1 MLDLSRIPGLRGGLG
16 SRVLL
21 AGVAMV
27 AAQVAYRAW
36 ALAGSWFYFDDI
48 AFMSR
53 AMDQPFGVAY
63 LTESYGGH
71 LMPGGFALAWVL
83 TEWAAYDW
91 WPWALTL
98 LAMTAVAGLGMLRLL
113 VSMFGRRPVVLV
125 LLAGYLGYVFT
136 VPAGLWWA
144 AGINQLPL
152 QIALVFGL
160 HAHLHHL
167 RTGRLRPLLATLGWT
182 ALGLVFY
189 EKTLLLFGIYAL
201 VTLGYFSVGRTP
213 ERLRTVWRDYRL
225 AVISYAVAGAAYL
238 ALYIRFGL
246 DFSPGESNNQPWS
259 PIAGHLIGEALSS
272 ALIGGPFTWEPIAV
286 GSFADPSQLVQLM
299 SWVFLGGVLAYA
311 YRTRTISVRAWS
323 LIGFTLL
330 SNVVLLASARAN
342 IVGPDIA
349 REYRYQTES
358 GALFVICAGLA
369 FLPLLGAREV
379 NAERVGVPRT
389 YERGP
394 LVLAA
399 TVAIALGALVSST
412 RYVVLWQEGNPSKA
426 YFSEVHTT
434 LAAAPDQPVPL
445 VDTGIPQTLLWAF
458 RYPENAYSHVFRNL
472 SARTTYPATSVDR
485 LFMFSETGALTP
497 AAVPTT
503 RAMIPDAGCGYRL
516 AARGTTIPLDGPVI
530 GGGWWVQ
537 AGYDSPRAVTVEITA
552 GTERHVVDLPQGR
565 HDVFFKA
572 EGEFSEIRLAYQ
584 DTSSRGLCV
593 TDLVLGLPEP
603 AARS

>member
-1 MLDLSRIPGLRGGLG
+1 
-16 SRVLL
+16 
-21 AGVAMV
+21 MV
-27 AAQVAYRAW
+27 AAQLAYRAW
-36 ALAGSWFYFDDI
+36 ALSGSWFYFDDI

-98 LAMTAVAGLGMLRLL
+98 LVMTGVAGLGMLRLL

-125 LLAGYLGYVFT
+125 LLAGYLAYVFT
-136 VPAGLWWA
+136 LPAGLWWA
-144 AGINQLPL
+144 AGINQIPF

-167 RTGRLRPLLATLGWT
+167 RTGRLRPLLATLAWT
-182 ALGLVFY
+182 AFGLVFY

-213 ERLRTVWRDYRL
+213 ERLRTVWRDHRL
-225 AVISYAVAGAAYL
+225 AVVTYAVAGAAYL

-246 DFSPGESNNQPWS
+246 DFSPGESNNQPWG

-286 GSFADPSQLVQLM
+286 GSFADPSQLVQLV

-379 NAERVGVPRT
+379 NTERVGVPRT
-389 YERGP
+389 YERRRV
-394 LVLAA
+394 VLAA
-399 TVAIALGALVSST
+399 TVAIVVAALFSST
-412 RYVVLWQEGNPSKA
+412 RYVDLWQERNPSEA
-426 YFSEVHTT
+426 YFDEVRST

-445 VDTGIPQTLLWAF
+445 IDTGIPQTLLWAF
-458 RYPENAYSHVFRNL
+458 RFPENAFSHVFRDL
-472 SARTTYPATSVDR
+472 SSRTTYPALSVDR
-485 LFMFSETGALTP
+485 LYTFADSGTLTP
-497 AAVPTT
+497 VAVPPT
-503 RAMIPDAGCGYRL
+503 RTMLPQPGCGYRL
-516 AARGTTIPLDGPVI
+516 TAGGTTIPLDGPVI
-530 GGGWWVQ
+530 GGGWWMQ
-537 AGYDSPRAVTVEITA
+537 MGYASPRPVTVEITA
-552 GTERHVVDLPQGR
+552 GTERHLVELPQGL
-565 HDVFFKA
+565 HNVFFQA
-572 EGEFSEIRLAYQ
+572 AGDFSEVTLERRS
-584 DTSSRGLCV
+584 TSSSGLCV
-593 TDLVLGLPEP
+593 TDLVVGLPQP
-603 AARS
+603 AALS